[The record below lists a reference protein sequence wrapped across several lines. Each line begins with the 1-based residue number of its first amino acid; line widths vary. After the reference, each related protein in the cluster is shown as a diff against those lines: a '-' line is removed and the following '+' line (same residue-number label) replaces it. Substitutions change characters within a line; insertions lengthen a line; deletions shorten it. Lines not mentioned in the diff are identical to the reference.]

1 MKVLNLSVIHIYT
14 YDICIITMYI
24 DKLKKQ

>member
-1 MKVLNLSVIHIYT
+1 MEVLNLSVIHIYT
-14 YDICIITMYI
+14 CDICTITMYI